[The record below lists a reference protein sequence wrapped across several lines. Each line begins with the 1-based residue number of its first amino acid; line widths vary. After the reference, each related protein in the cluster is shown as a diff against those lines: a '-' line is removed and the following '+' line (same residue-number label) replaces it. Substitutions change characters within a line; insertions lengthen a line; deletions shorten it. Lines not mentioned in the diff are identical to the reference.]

1 MTVYP
6 GWGGQKFEES
16 VIPKIKLLREEWPD
30 GKIEVDGGINLG
42 TVKSVISAGAYLLVV
57 GSYIF
62 KSKNKKEAISNLL
75 GK

>member
-1 MTVYP
+1 M
-6 GWGGQKFEES
+6 
-16 VIPKIKLLREEWPD
+16 REEWPD
-30 GKIEVDGGINLG
+30 GKIEVDGGINLE
-42 TVKSVISAGAYLLVV
+42 TVKSVISAGADLLVV